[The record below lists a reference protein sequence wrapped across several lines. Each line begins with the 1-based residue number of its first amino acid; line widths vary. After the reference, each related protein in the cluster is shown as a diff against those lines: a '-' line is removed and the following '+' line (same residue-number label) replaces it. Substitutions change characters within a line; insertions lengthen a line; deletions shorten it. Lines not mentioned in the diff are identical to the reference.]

1 MSSSSNKVASHIAK
15 SLPSSLPGLST
26 TTCTKA
32 RCANTIRSLSSARS
46 RQRPQVILSCFR
58 KTPQTRLYYDYA
70 IHRPQ
75 QINHPFIPTSYHK
88 QLPLFD
94 FFASTKPKP
103 SYLFSA
109 GATGFAKRRG
119 TQQSQKQQYD
129 PFEQSYQSTQVG
141 EDAYFIRSD
150 ALGVADGVG
159 GWTGTLG
166 ANPALYSRKLM
177 HHAYLEL
184 ERFDNVDDDLFAK
197 YDDADPVDVLQK
209 SYDLSLMEAHR
220 EGVIGSS
227 TACVALLRNDELRV
241 ANLGDCGI
249 SIIRQNSYIFRNEE
263 QQHAFNF
270 PYQLGTNSPDKPK
283 DAQTFDIK
291 VEKGDVIVL
300 GTDGLFDNLFD
311 KEILS
316 IVRAHVNAYT
326 IPGSGQ
332 RPPRLLNFNPQKLSD
347 ALAARARS
355 VSEDRRNMDSPFQT
369 QAINEGYFHQGGK
382 SDDISVV
389 VAIVNDS
396 EDSPDRRL

>member
-1 MSSSSNKVASHIAK
+1 MSSSRAAKQVFK
-15 SLPSSLPGLST
+15 SLPSLPGLPT

-32 RCANTIRSLSSARS
+32 RCASSVRSLSARS
-46 RQRPQVILSCFR
+46 RHRPQIVLTCFR
-58 KTPQTRLYYDYA
+58 KTHQTRLYYDYA
-70 IHRPQ
+70 IHRQ
-75 QINHPFIPTSYHK
+75 QTATPLPSIPPSSYYHN
-88 QLPLFD
+88 QLPFFD
-94 FFASTKPKP
+94 FFAATKPKP
-103 SYLFSA
+103 SYLFAS
-109 GATGFAKRRG
+109 GATGFAKRGRP
-119 TQQSQKQQYD
+119 QHNHYD
-129 PFEQSYQSTQVG
+129 PTAPSDSYYQSVQVG
-141 EDAYFIRSD
+141 EDAYFVRSD

-159 GWTGTLG
+159 GWAGTLG

-177 HHAYLEL
+177 HHAHSEL
-184 ERFDNVDDDLFAK
+184 ERFDNVDDDCFAH
-197 YDDADPVDVLQK
+197 YDEAHPVDILQR
-209 SYDLSLMEAHR
+209 SYDLSLREARR

-249 SIIRQNSYIFRNEE
+249 SVIRQNSYIFRNEE

-291 VEKGDVIVL
+291 VEKGDIVIL

-311 KEILS
+311 KEILA
-316 IVRAHVNAYT
+316 IVKAHVNAYT

-347 ALAARARS
+347 ALAARARV
-355 VSEDRRNMDSPFQT
+355 VSEDRRNLDSPFQT

-389 VAIVNDS
+389 VAVINDS

>member
-32 RCANTIRSLSSARS
+32 RCANTVRSLSSARS
-46 RQRPQVILSCFR
+46 RQRPQVILTCFR

-75 QINHPFIPTSYHK
+75 QMNNPFIPASYHK

-119 TQQSQKQQYD
+119 TQQPQKQQYD

-166 ANPALYSRKLM
+166 
-177 HHAYLEL
+177 
-184 ERFDNVDDDLFAK
+184 K
-197 YDDADPVDVLQK
+197 Y
-209 SYDLSLMEAHR
+209 
-220 EGVIGSS
+220 
-227 TACVALLRNDELRV
+227 
-241 ANLGDCGI
+241 
-249 SIIRQNSYIFRNEE
+249 
-263 QQHAFNF
+263 
-270 PYQLGTNSPDKPK
+270 
-283 DAQTFDIK
+283 
-291 VEKGDVIVL
+291 
-300 GTDGLFDNLFD
+300 
-311 KEILS
+311 
-316 IVRAHVNAYT
+316 
-326 IPGSGQ
+326 
-332 RPPRLLNFNPQKLSD
+332 
-347 ALAARARS
+347 
-355 VSEDRRNMDSPFQT
+355 
-369 QAINEGYFHQGGK
+369 
-382 SDDISVV
+382 
-389 VAIVNDS
+389 
-396 EDSPDRRL
+396 

>member
-1 MSSSSNKVASHIAK
+1 MSSSKAAK
-15 SLPSSLPGLST
+15 QIVNTLPSLPGLPT

-32 RCANTIRSLSSARS
+32 RCAGSVRSLSTRT
-46 RQRPQVILSCFR
+46 RHRPQIVLTCFR

-70 IHRPQ
+70 IHRQPL
-75 QINHPFIPTSYHK
+75 NAPPPLSYHK

-94 FFASTKPKP
+94 FFAAAKPKP
-103 SYLFSA
+103 SYLFAS
-109 GATGFAKRRG
+109 GATGFAKRGRSTHG
-119 TQQSQKQQYD
+119 AS
-129 PFEQSYQSTQVG
+129 EHYQSTQVG
-141 EDAYFIRSD
+141 EDAYFVRAD

-159 GWTGTLG
+159 GWAGTLG

-184 ERFDNVDDDLFAK
+184 ERFDNVDDDCFAK
-197 YDDADPVDVLQK
+197 YDEADPVDILQR
-209 SYDLSLMEAHR
+209 SYEISLMEARR

-249 SIIRQNSYIFRNEE
+249 AVIRQNSYIFRNEE

-283 DAQTFDIK
+283 DAQTFDIS
-291 VEKGDVIVL
+291 VEKGDIVIL

-347 ALAARARS
+347 ALADRARA

-389 VAIVNDS
+389 VAIINDS